1 MLTVSARDSD
11 VRVRVVPP
19 LEIYSRRPA
28 KLSQVTENS
37 FVGITSAPQP
47 DGTLRASEIHIF
59 PEKLRGMNEGS
70 FPMGPR
76 GGGSGGGPGNTMT
89 NGTVSGSQMTN
100 GTVAPGA
107 GNTMTNGTVGGQ
119 SANTLT
125 VRFQSS
131 SQTISIPSSVTVTEL
146 ALTQTKLAPG
156 MNVVIPGKPAADGIL
171 ETSLVILSPGGQGRR

>member
-1 MLTVSARDSD
+1 MTRFYDSAAPCFILSAALVACACSKGDRAASDTTSTTSGTPAAAPAVSGGQRGNSVRGRLVTVSDTMLTVSARGSD

-19 LEIYSRRPA
+19 LEIYSRRAA

-76 GGGSGGGPGNTMT
+76 GGRGG
-89 NGTVSGSQMTN
+89 
-100 GTVAPGA
+100 
-107 GNTMTNGTVGGQ
+107 
-119 SANTLT
+119 
-125 VRFQSS
+125 
-131 SQTISIPSSVTVTEL
+131 
-146 ALTQTKLAPG
+146 
-156 MNVVIPGKPAADGIL
+156 
-171 ETSLVILSPGGQGRR
+171 

>member
-1 MLTVSARDSD
+1 MLTVSARGSD

-37 FVGITSAPQP
+37 YVGITSAPQP

-70 FPMGPR
+70 FAMGPR
-76 GGGSGGGPGNTMT
+76 GGGGGAPGNTMT

-100 GTVAPGA
+100 GTVSPGA
-107 GNTMTNGTVGGQ
+107 GNTMTNGTVGAQ
-119 SANTLT
+119 SGTTVT
-125 VRFQSS
+125 VRFQST
-131 SQTISIPSSVTVTEL
+131 SQTISIPSNVTVTEL
-146 ALTQTKLAPG
+146 ALTPTKLAPG
-156 MNVVIPGKPAADGIL
+156 MNVVIPGKPGADGSL
-171 ETSLVILSPGGQGRR
+171 ETSLVMLSPGGQRRR